1 MIANF
6 GPVNRGWN
14 TRCGPNAEDFRDH
27 SGAGKSVEATMDSEA
42 QRRLDGIR
50 RGRSELENSAI
61 DEFVAGRVSRRDFI
75 RFASVIG
82 LSLPALAVVLEA
94 CATTTTATPTPGNI
108 KRGGRL
114 NIGQDTPSGAMDPIL
129 TNDLGR
135 LTILGQAGEYLA
147 FSDKDLKLR
156 PVLATTW
163 SPNTDGS
170 VWTFKI
176 RQGVKF
182 SDGTP
187 MTVDDVVATFNR
199 LADASIKGNNALSN
213 FAGVLSKGGVSK
225 VDTSTVKFQLDK
237 ANGNFPYLVSSDNY
251 NAIILP
257 ASYQDGTWDK
267 TFIGTGPWK
276 LKSYTV
282 NDHVSF
288 DRNPNYWDP
297 NNQPFLDGLDFKF
310 YSSEPAAIL
319 AFQAG
324 SLDALTQISVANGQG
339 LLTDPNT
346 TVIDIPTSAHRQIH
360 MRTDQAPFNDKRVRQ
375 ALALTLDRPT
385 IITGLWNGK
394 AQLANDHP
402 IFKMY
407 PYSDT
412 TVAQRAQDVNMAK
425 SLMAAAGK
433 SGGFAVTL
441 YTETVQEIP
450 ALAALVQAAGKTIGI
465 TITLNITDSGTYYD
479 KYWLNSPLGITDYGH
494 RGVPNTF
501 LQAPLLSTGTW
512 NAAHFKNPTYDG
524 LFNDYVK
531 AVDLAAQK
539 AVTGKIEQLLLDETP
554 LIIPYN
560 YDHLT
565 AVKTKVAGVETTGM
579 GHLNLRQ
586 AGLTS

>member
-1 MIANF
+1 
-6 GPVNRGWN
+6 
-14 TRCGPNAEDFRDH
+14 
-27 SGAGKSVEATMDSEA
+27 MDRES
-42 QRRLDGIR
+42 QRRLDR
-50 RGRSELENSAI
+50 VRFGRTEIENSAI

-82 LSLPALAVVLEA
+82 FSLPALAVVLEA
-94 CATTTTATPTPGNI
+94 CGTGTTTTTTTGGI
-108 KRGGRL
+108 KHGGRL
-114 NIGQDTPSGAMDPIL
+114 NIGQQTPSGAMDPIL

-147 FSDKDLKLR
+147 FSDKDLMLR
-156 PVLATTW
+156 PVLATSW
-163 SPNTDGS
+163 SPNADGS

-182 SDGTP
+182 NDGKTP

-199 LADASIKGNNALSN
+199 LADPSLKGNNALSN
-213 FAGVLSKGGVSK
+213 FAGVLSKGNVTK
-225 VDTSTVKFQLDK
+225 VDSSTVQFKLD
-237 ANGNFPYLVSSDNY
+237 APNGNFPYLVSSDNY

-257 ASYQDGTWDK
+257 ADYSGNWDQ

-288 DRNPNYWDP
+288 DRNPTYWDST
-297 NNQPFLDGLDFKF
+297 NQPFLDGLDFKF
-310 YSSEPAAIL
+310 YVDEPASIL

-339 LLTDPNT
+339 LLNDPNT
-346 TVIDIPTSAHRQIH
+346 TIIDIPTSAHRQIH
-360 MRTDQAPFNDKRVRQ
+360 MRVDQAPFNDKRIRQ
-375 ALALTLDRPT
+375 ALALTLDRPAV
-385 IITGLWNGK
+385 ITGLWNGK

-412 TVAQRAQDVNMAK
+412 SVAQRAQDLTMAK
-425 SLMAAAGK
+425 SLLAAAGK
-433 SGGFAVTL
+433 SGGFSVTL
-441 YTETVQEIP
+441 YTEKVQEIP
-450 ALAALVQAAGKTIGI
+450 DLAALVQAGGKAIGI
-465 TITLNITDSGTYYD
+465 NITLNITDSGTYYD
-479 KYWLNSPLGITDYGH
+479 KYWLNSPIGITDYGH

-501 LQAPLLSTGTW
+501 LSAPLLSTGTW
-512 NAAHFKNPTYDG
+512 NAAHYSNPAYDA
-524 LFNDYVK
+524 LYKQYVK
-531 AVDLAAQK
+531 AVDLASQK
-539 AVTGKIEQLLLDETP
+539 AITGQIEKLLLDDTP
-554 LIIPYN
+554 MIIPYN

>member
-1 MIANF
+1 
-6 GPVNRGWN
+6 
-14 TRCGPNAEDFRDH
+14 
-27 SGAGKSVEATMDSEA
+27 MDRES
-42 QRRLDGIR
+42 QRRLDR
-50 RGRSELENSAI
+50 VRFGRTDVENSAI

-82 LSLPALAVVLEA
+82 FSLPALAVVLEA
-94 CATTTTATPTPGNI
+94 CGTGTTTTTTTGGI
-108 KRGGRL
+108 KKGGRL
-114 NIGQDTPSGAMDPIL
+114 NIGQQTPSGAMDPIL

-147 FSDKDLKLR
+147 FSDKDLMLR
-156 PVLATTW
+156 PVLATSW

-182 SDGTP
+182 NDGTTP

-199 LADASIKGNNALSN
+199 LADPSLKGNNALSN
-213 FAGVLSKGGVSK
+213 FAGVLSKGNVTK
-225 VDTSTVKFQLDK
+225 VDSSTVQFKLD
-237 ANGNFPYLVSSDNY
+237 APNGNFPYLVSSDNY

-257 ASYQDGTWDK
+257 ANYSGNWDQ

-276 LKSYTV
+276 LKSYSV

-288 DRNPNYWDP
+288 DRNPTYWDSS
-297 NNQPFLDGLDFKF
+297 NQPFLDGLDFKF
-310 YSSEPAAIL
+310 YADEPASIL

-339 LLTDPNT
+339 LLKDPNT
-346 TVIDIPTSAHRQIH
+346 TVIDVPSSAHRQIH
-360 MRTDQAPFNDKRVRQ
+360 MRTDQAPFNDKRIRQ
-375 ALALTLDRPT
+375 ALALTLDRPS

-412 TVAQRAQDVNMAK
+412 SLAQRAQDINAAK
-425 SLMAAAGK
+425 ALMAAAGK
-433 SGGFAVTL
+433 ASGFSVTL
-441 YTETVQEIP
+441 YTEKVQEIP
-450 ALAALVQAAGKTIGI
+450 DLAALVQAGGKAIGI
-465 TITLNITDSGTYYD
+465 NITLNITDSGTYYD

-501 LQAPLLSTGTW
+501 LSAPLLSRSITGSGTW
-512 NAAHFKNPTYDG
+512 NAAYFSNPTYDQ
-524 LFNDYVK
+524 LYQQYVK
-531 AVDLAAQK
+531 AIDLASQK
-539 AVTGKIEQLLLDETP
+539 AVTGQIEKLLLDETP

-565 AVKTKVAGVETTGM
+565 AVKTKVAGVETSGM

>member
-1 MIANF
+1 
-6 GPVNRGWN
+6 
-14 TRCGPNAEDFRDH
+14 
-27 SGAGKSVEATMDSEA
+27 MDRES
-42 QRRLDGIR
+42 QRRLDR
-50 RGRSELENSAI
+50 VRFGRTEIENSAI

-82 LSLPALAVVLEA
+82 FSLPALAVVLEA
-94 CATTTTATPTPGNI
+94 CGTGTTTTTTTGGI
-108 KRGGRL
+108 KHGGRL
-114 NIGQDTPSGAMDPIL
+114 NIGQQTPSGAMDPIL

-147 FSDKDLKLR
+147 FSDKDLMLR
-156 PVLATTW
+156 PVLATSW
-163 SPNTDGS
+163 SPNADGS

-182 SDGTP
+182 NDGKTP

-199 LADASIKGNNALSN
+199 LADPSLKGNNALSN
-213 FAGVLSKGGVSK
+213 FAGVLSKGNVTK
-225 VDTSTVKFQLDK
+225 VDSTTVQFKLD
-237 ANGNFPYLVSSDNY
+237 APNGNFPYLVSSDNY

-257 ASYQDGTWDK
+257 ADYSGNWDQ

-288 DRNPNYWDP
+288 DRNPTYWDST
-297 NNQPFLDGLDFKF
+297 NQPFLDGLDFKF
-310 YSSEPAAIL
+310 YVDEPASIL

-339 LLTDPNT
+339 LLNDPNT
-346 TVIDIPTSAHRQIH
+346 TIIDIPTSAHRQIH
-360 MRTDQAPFNDKRVRQ
+360 MRVDQAPFNDKRIRQ
-375 ALALTLDRPT
+375 ALALTLDRPAV
-385 IITGLWNGK
+385 ITGLWNGK

-412 TVAQRAQDVNMAK
+412 SVAQRAQDLTMAK
-425 SLMAAAGK
+425 SLLAAAGK
-433 SGGFAVTL
+433 SGGFSVTL
-441 YTETVQEIP
+441 YTEKVQEIP
-450 ALAALVQAAGKTIGI
+450 DLAALVQAGGKAIGI
-465 TITLNITDSGTYYD
+465 NITLNITDSGTYYD
-479 KYWLNSPLGITDYGH
+479 KYWLNSPIGITDYGH

-501 LQAPLLSTGTW
+501 LSAPLLSTGTW
-512 NAAHFKNPTYDG
+512 NAAHYSNPAYDA
-524 LFNDYVK
+524 LYKQYVK
-531 AVDLAAQK
+531 AVDLASQK
-539 AVTGKIEQLLLDETP
+539 AITGQIEKLLLDDTP
-554 LIIPYN
+554 MIIPYN

>member
-1 MIANF
+1 
-6 GPVNRGWN
+6 
-14 TRCGPNAEDFRDH
+14 
-27 SGAGKSVEATMDSEA
+27 MDRES
-42 QRRLDGIR
+42 QRRLDR
-50 RGRSELENSAI
+50 VRFGRTEVENSAI

-75 RFASVIG
+75 RYASVIG
-82 LSLPALAVVLEA
+82 FSLPALAVVLEA
-94 CATTTTATPTPGNI
+94 CGTNTTTPTTGGI
-108 KRGGRL
+108 KHGGRL
-114 NIGQDTPSGAMDPIL
+114 NIGQQTPSGAMDPIL

-147 FSDKDLKLR
+147 FSDKDLMLR
-156 PVLATTW
+156 PVLATSW
-163 SPNTDGS
+163 SPNADGS

-182 SDGTP
+182 NDGKTP

-199 LADASIKGNNALSN
+199 LADPNLKGNNALSN
-213 FAGVLSKGGVSK
+213 FAGVLSKGNVTK
-225 VDTSTVKFQLDK
+225 VDSSTVQFKLD
-237 ANGNFPYLVSSDNY
+237 APNGNFPYLVSSDNY

-257 ASYQDGTWDK
+257 ADYSGNWDQ

-288 DRNPNYWDP
+288 DRNPTYWDAS
-297 NNQPFLDGLDFKF
+297 NQPFLDGLDFKF
-310 YSSEPAAIL
+310 YDSEAASIL

-360 MRTDQAPFNDKRVRQ
+360 MRTDQAPFNDKRIRQ
-375 ALALTLDRPT
+375 ALALTLDRPSV
-385 IITGLWNGK
+385 ITGLWNGK

-412 TVAQRAQDVNMAK
+412 SVAQRAQDINAAK
-425 SLMAAAGK
+425 ALMAAAGK
-433 SGGFAVTL
+433 AAGFAVTL
-441 YTETVQEIP
+441 YTEKVQEIP
-450 ALAALVQAAGKTIGI
+450 DLAALVQAGGKAIGI
-465 TITLNITDSGTYYD
+465 NVTLTITDSGTYYD

-501 LQAPLLSTGTW
+501 LSAPLLSTGTW
-512 NAAHFKNPTYDG
+512 NAAHYSNPAYDQ
-524 LFNDYVK
+524 LYTQYVK
-531 AVDLAAQK
+531 AVDLASQK
-539 AVTGKIEQLLLDETP
+539 AITGQIEKLLLDDTP
-554 LIIPYN
+554 MIIPYN